1 MADTTSY
8 DVVVLGYG
16 SAGAAAALQAAQSG
30 AKVMVVEKSS
40 TGGGNSFVSSA
51 NMTYPQDFQA
61 AMERDGAAQYTDYL
75 EEATQHTT
83 PREVVAAFTKGL
95 YEVEP
100 WLKELGGEL
109 EDSNYDKMYVLNSA
123 AS

>member
-1 MADTTSY
+1 MAATSSY

-16 SAGAAAALQAAQSG
+16 AAGAAAALQAAQSG
-30 AKVMVVEKSS
+30 VKVLIVEKSS

-51 NMTYPQDFQA
+51 NMTCPQDFQA
-61 AMERDGAAQYTDYL
+61 AMEKDGAAHFTDYL
-75 EEATQHTT
+75 EESTQHTT

-95 YEVEP
+95 YELES

-109 EDSNYDKMYVLNSA
+109 EGSKYDKMYALISA
-123 AS
+123 VS